1 MVVLIN
7 AYTGVLTAMMTA
19 PKWEPIVESLE
30 DIAQSSHLKLTIEKA
45 SFITS
50 ELLARLIVV

>member
-1 MVVLIN
+1 
-7 AYTGVLTAMMTA
+7 MTA
-19 PKWEPIVESLE
+19 PKWETIVESLE
-30 DIAQSSHLKLTIEKA
+30 DIAQSSHLKLAIEKA